1 MHAVLIQAPD
11 GADAFAVADRP
22 VRAPEA
28 GEVLLRVLAAA
39 VNPADVMMWRT
50 LGGGSVEVPFT
61 AGMDAAGL
69 VEAVGP
75 GVEGLHAG
83 QRVMAVVFP
92 RRPEGGAQAELVIV
106 PAASVVPIADDLD
119 LVDASTV
126 PMNGLTALAALALL
140 DLPAGSTLAV
150 TGAAGQL
157 ASLAIPLAARAGL
170 TVIADAKPDDVE
182 LVRSFGAD
190 LVVPRSDDFSA
201 AVRAVVPGGVDAV
214 LDTATVT
221 RTALGAIR
229 DGGAIAVLRG
239 WEGSE
244 PERGIRVER
253 VSVGV
258 ALQNTAWL
266 RGLAADAADGVLP
279 LRVAGTV
286 PAAEAESAYLR
297 TEAGG
302 LRGRLVITFG

>member
-1 MHAVLIQAPD
+1 
-11 GADAFAVADRP
+11 
-22 VRAPEA
+22 
-28 GEVLLRVLAAA
+28 
-39 VNPADVMMWRT
+39 
-50 LGGGSVEVPFT
+50 
-61 AGMDAAGL
+61 
-69 VEAVGP
+69 VG
-75 GVEGLHAG
+75 
-83 QRVMAVVFP
+83 
-92 RRPEGGAQAELVIV
+92 
-106 PAASVVPIADDLD
+106 
-119 LVDASTV
+119 ASTV

-157 ASLAIPLAARAGL
+157 ASLAIPLAKRAGL

-190 LVVPRSDDFSA
+190 RVVLRSDDFPA
-201 AVRAVVPGGVDAV
+201 AVRAVTPNGVDAV

-221 RTALGAIR
+221 RAALGAIR

-244 PERGIRVER
+244 PERSIRVER

-258 ALQNTAWL
+258 ALQKTEWL
-266 RGLAADAADGVLP
+266 CGLAADAAAGLLP

-286 PAAEAESAYLR
+286 PAVEAGSAYLR